1 MTTGCSVLTWWGE
14 APVSRWRLG
23 LERGLISS
31 AGGSKSAMGDNSY
44 FFEIIIF
51 AMIAVFLAYQLHKA
65 LGRKTGEERERPNP
79 FTAVPPAQGPTAQG
93 QQGQGQ
99 QGVRPPPFQGV
110 QPKVIEGTARDV
122 TPPDYDGPLSLEAG
136 LARIHQADPSFD
148 ERRFLKGAEGAFG
161 IIVDAFARGD
171 TGALRPL
178 LADAVYNDFAKAIE
192 ARARAGETL
201 EAHIQAFDTVDL
213 VQARLL
219 EGQALCTVKF
229 ITHQT
234 NVTRDAQGRV
244 VDGDAEHP
252 AEVVDIWTFARD
264 TKSSD
269 PNWRLVETRV
279 PQ

>member
-1 MTTGCSVLTWWGE
+1 
-14 APVSRWRLG
+14 
-23 LERGLISS
+23 
-31 AGGSKSAMGDNSY
+31 MGDNTY

-51 AMIAVFLAYQLHKA
+51 AMIAVFLGYQLHKA

-79 FTAVPPAQGPTAQG
+79 FTVVPPPPPGAQGAVPP
-93 QQGQGQ
+93 
-99 QGVRPPPFQGV
+99 RFQPQVVGG
-110 QPKVIEGTARDV
+110 KVIEGTARDV
-122 TPPDYDGPLSLEAG
+122 TPPDYDGPLSLDAG

-148 ERRFLKGAEGAFG
+148 ERSFLKGAESAFG

-178 LADAVYNDFAKAIE
+178 LADAVYTDFAKAIE
-192 ARARAGETL
+192 ARRQAGETL
-201 EAHIQAFDTVDL
+201 EAHIQAFDTVDM

-234 NVTRDAQGRV
+234 NVTRDSQGAV
-244 VDGDAEHP
+244 VDGDADHSV
-252 AEVVDIWTFARD
+252 EVVDIWTFARD

-279 PQ
+279 PH

>member
-1 MTTGCSVLTWWGE
+1 
-14 APVSRWRLG
+14 
-23 LERGLISS
+23 
-31 AGGSKSAMGDNSY
+31 MGDNSY

-79 FTAVPPAQGPTAQG
+79 FTVVPPPQGPSAPGTAPG
-93 QQGQGQ
+93 SAHGA
-99 QGVRPPPFQGV
+99 RPPAFQVG
-110 QPKVIEGTARDV
+110 PAPVIEGTARDL

-148 ERRFLKGAEGAFG
+148 ERHFLKGAESAFA

-171 TGALRPL
+171 TNALRPL
-178 LADAVYNDFAKAIE
+178 LADAVYNDFAKAIQ
-192 ARARAGETL
+192 ARAQAGETL
-201 EAHIQAFDTVDL
+201 EAHIQAFDAVDM

-219 EGQALCTVKF
+219 QGQALCTVKF

-244 VDGDAEHP
+244 VDGDANTP

-279 PQ
+279 A